1 MHNTTTGIRIPVTAA
16 LPTLDPASTTGTPTP
31 VTVLSPTMV
40 EATIRTLV
48 SMTTG
53 TPIPVTVRSL
63 TTPAPTVRTIHMPE
77 HMTRMLELT
86 IPTQVPTILTQER
99 MTRTVRKIA
108 VARNTISRSTIKIVD
123 V

>member
-1 MHNTTTGIRIPVTAA
+1 
-16 LPTLDPASTTGTPTP
+16 
-31 VTVLSPTMV
+31 
-40 EATIRTLV
+40 
-48 SMTTG
+48 MTTG

-63 TTPAPTVRTIHMPE
+63 TTPAPTIRTLVSMTTGTPIPVTVLLLITAEHTTPTRVHTTRMPVRTIHMPE